1 MNASLT
7 TTFPQRSLPTRR
19 KTTSL
24 SMLKKGVWLYFLL
37 LIFEGALRKWFLTPL
52 STPLL
57 VVRDPVAVWI
67 ILEALKQRKFPFN
80 PYVPFTV
87 LIAVTGIYTAFFL
100 GHGNVYIAVYGA
112 RALLFHFPLVFAI
125 GQIMDR
131 SDVERIGRFTVML
144 TPFMALLIAMQFFSP
159 QSAWVNRGIDGSSSS
174 AGFSGAL
181 GFFRPPATFSFTNGT
196 SMFFSFAAC
205 FIIYFWLSPTKI
217 RRLTLLA
224 ATVGLLAA
232 IPLSISRGLF
242 FSVLVSVGF
251 ALLATSRKPGYLWR
265 LILGMAGIGVLYL
278 LLGNTSFFQTATRAF
293 STRFSIANQ
302 MVGGVDN
309 LLLDFYLGG
318 LVSALTQSSAQ
329 PFFGYGIGLG
339 TNAGAIFMSGNK
351 GFVLSEGEWGRLIG
365 ELGPVMGL
373 ALVFMRLSLS
383 ATLAVRSY
391 NRLSRGDLLPW
402 MLLSFGLLTVPQ
414 GGWAQPTSLG
424 FCTVIAGLIL
434 AACRVP
440 KKTKR
445 PARGMTVPNSSTPI
459 RLR

>member
-1 MNASLT
+1 MQASLT
-7 TTFPQRSLPTRR
+7 LKDHRRSA
-19 KTTSL
+19 SL
-24 SMLKKGVWLYFLL
+24 KLLKKGVWLYFLL

-57 VVRDPVAVWI
+57 VVRDPVAIWI
-67 ILEALKQRKFPFN
+67 ILEALKKGKFPFN
-80 PYVPFTV
+80 PYVPFTI
-87 LIAVTGIYTAFFL
+87 LIAITGIYTAFFL

-112 RALLFHFPLVFAI
+112 RALLFHFPLIFAI
-125 GQIMDR
+125 GQILDR
-131 SDVERIGRFTVML
+131 EDVERVGRFTVSL
-144 TPFMALLIAMQFFSP
+144 TPIMALLIALQFFSP

-174 AGFSGAL
+174 AGFSGAM

-196 SMFFSFAAC
+196 SMFFSFACC
-205 FIIYFWLSPTKI
+205 FIIYFWLNSHKI
-217 RRLTLLA
+217 SKVKLLG
-224 ATVGLLAA
+224 ATIGLLAA

-251 ALLATSRKPGYLWR
+251 ALLATSRKPKYLWR
-265 LILGMAGIGVLYL
+265 LLIGMAGIGILYV
-278 LLGNTSFFQTATRAF
+278 LLGNASFFTTATQAF
-293 STRFSIANQ
+293 SARFSIANQ

-318 LVSALTQSSAQ
+318 LVSALTQSSNQ
-329 PFFGYGIGLG
+329 PFFGYGLGLG

-365 ELGPVMGL
+365 ELGPIMGL
-373 ALVFMRLSLS
+373 AIVFMRISLS
-383 ATLAVRSY
+383 ASLMLRSY
-391 NRLSRGDLLPW
+391 KRLSRGDLLPW

-434 AACRVP
+434 AAS
-440 KKTKR
+440 R
-445 PARGMTVPNSSTPI
+445 PPQKNKEFEKA
-459 RLR
+459 